1 MSETNGEKSIVEML
15 TEMAEQQ
22 RAASARLETVE
33 EKQQY
38 LDDKMQELVHWQ
50 MRSAARADE
59 YRQEVA
65 KEMRQRSAKHDQEIA
80 EIRAIQAQTERHL
93 QHLTQVVRFLGDKTI
108 EFDGKFRRAGEVFT
122 AGEAVNS

>member
-1 MSETNGEKSIVEML
+1 MSETNSEKSIVEML

-50 MRSAARADE
+50 MRSAARAE
-59 YRQEVA
+59 
-65 KEMRQRSAKHDQEIA
+65 KEMAA
-80 EIRAIQAQTERHL
+80 IRANQAKTEEHL
-93 QHLTQVVRFLGDKTI
+93 LYLTEVVRFLGDKTI
-108 EFDGKFRRAGEVFT
+108 EFDGKFRRASEVF
-122 AGEAVNS
+122 AEGEAVNS